1 LIAVLLNNFGAV
13 FSQENSDW
21 QFRFTRKNCE
31 CTVVPFDLQ
40 QNLIIIPVFIND
52 SDTLRFVF
60 DSGARYAIVTSLG
73 SDKDLQLNYAKKTYM
88 SGLGRGE
95 DIEALISLRNV
106 IRVGELML
114 NYQLV
119 GVLLSDIFHLEKQLG
134 TEVHGILGMNIFKEL
149 VIKADYSR
157 RKLYFCKNPKKFAKE
172 KAKDFLPLEI
182 INEKPYIQ
190 ALAHLPDGK
199 QDSVRLLLDTGA
211 GHALM
216 LTLPDTTE
224 WLKNLSDAC
233 LGSGLNGQIYGKT
246 GKINVLHFGNIEFQS
261 VPASFPDTLSLRAF
275 YLQKNANGSIGAEI
289 MRRFDWV
296 FDFREQRAY
305 FKPNLHFASPFRVNT
320 SGLEVSK
327 PLKDLPFFWV
337 ENVRKN
343 SPAFSAGVREGDQ
356 IYALNGKSGK
366 ELNMNFI
373 MQTLQRES
381 GAKIKLVIIR
391 EGKKIKAEFEL
402 GVIELP

>member
-246 GKINVLHFGNIEFQS
+246 GKINVLHFGNI
-261 VPASFPDTLSLRAF
+261 
-275 YLQKNANGSIGAEI
+275 
-289 MRRFDWV
+289 
-296 FDFREQRAY
+296 
-305 FKPNLHFASPFRVNT
+305 
-320 SGLEVSK
+320 
-327 PLKDLPFFWV
+327 
-337 ENVRKN
+337 
-343 SPAFSAGVREGDQ
+343 
-356 IYALNGKSGK
+356 
-366 ELNMNFI
+366 
-373 MQTLQRES
+373 
-381 GAKIKLVIIR
+381 
-391 EGKKIKAEFEL
+391 
-402 GVIELP
+402 